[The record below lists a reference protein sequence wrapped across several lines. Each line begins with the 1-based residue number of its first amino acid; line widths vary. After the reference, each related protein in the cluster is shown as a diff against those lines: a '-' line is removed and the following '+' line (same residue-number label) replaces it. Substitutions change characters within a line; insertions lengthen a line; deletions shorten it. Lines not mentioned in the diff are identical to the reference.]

1 MIDLRLKRFIGDMDK
16 PLLFATIFLFI
27 FGLLNIVTASSSEA
41 VTSAV
46 PLYYYF
52 YRHLAMLAVGLIL
65 TIVVLNIRTKKYKP
79 LALIGYVV
87 VIMLLGYLS
96 LYGTDH
102 RGSRNWIDL
111 GFTQIQPSEFA
122 KPILIV
128 TMALLFEKFY
138 YPLHNK
144 KKNHWNMIAVI
155 IVVGIIIPFIVFTQK
170 DLGTTFILLSIFGVM
185 FLFGPILKKEKL
197 ISIGG
202 VLLLAITALVGKYMI
217 TGEILSDAQK
227 SRFDYFNPCSKYET
241 GGYQICNGF
250 IAINDGGLMGVGAG
264 KSKQKY
270 SYIPEPHTDS
280 VFAIIAE
287 EEGFLKC
294 SVIFLLYI
302 VVLYRILNLASKAST
317 LRGRYICLGV
327 AVYIFMHIF
336 LNLGGLFG
344 LIPLTG
350 VPLPFLSYGGSFTIS
365 LMVSLAMVQRIS
377 VETKREK
384 IRIPTLK

>member
-1 MIDLRLKRFIGDMDK
+1 MRLKRFISDMDK

-52 YRHLAMLAVGLIL
+52 YRHLAMIGAGFIL
-65 TIVVLNIRTKKYKP
+65 TIIILNMKTKRYKP
-79 LALIGYVV
+79 WAIIGYIAVV
-87 VIMLLGYLS
+87 MLLAYLS
-96 LYGTDH
+96 MYGADH
-102 RGSRNWIDL
+102 RGSRNWINL
-111 GFTQIQPSEFA
+111 GFMPFQPSEFA

-128 TMALLFEKFY
+128 CLALLFEKY
-138 YPLHNK
+138 YYRLRSK
-144 KKNHWNMIAVI
+144 KYKHWDMIAK
-155 IVVGIIIPFIVFTQK
+155 IVVIGGLIPFIVFTQK
-170 DLGTTFILLSIFGVM
+170 DLGTMFILFSIFAVM
-185 FLFGPILKKEKL
+185 FWVSPILPKEKL
-197 ISIGG
+197 KTIGI
-202 VLLLAITALVGKYMI
+202 VFILIVVALCTKLAVSGH
-217 TGEILSDAQK
+217 ILSGAQK
-227 SRFDYFNPCSKYET
+227 SRFDFFNPCSKYET
-241 GGYQICNGF
+241 GGYQICNGM
-250 IAINDGGLMGVGAG
+250 IAINDGGLMGLGAG

-294 SVIFLLYI
+294 SIVFLLYI
-302 VVLYRILNLASKAST
+302 IVLYRILNLSAKANT
-317 LRGRYICLGV
+317 VRGRYICIGV
-327 AVYIFMHIF
+327 AVYIFTHIF

-344 LIPLTG
+344 VIPLTG

-365 LMVSLAMVQRIS
+365 LMVALAMVQRIS

-384 IRIPTLK
+384 IKIPTLK